1 MKTNKLEDSQ
11 IEKMED
17 CIYDLEK
24 MYNFKFENN
33 DLENV
38 KSFEE
43 FCDLIIEKIN
53 LRNEE
58 SCTSQQAFYKL
69 RESLI
74 EAKIIEK
81 GNLKTETELKILFPR
96 KKRKALIE
104 KVENELNFKLDILKA
119 PDFIT
124 MPLFII
130 GIVSFILL
138 FFYWKIAIIGLSIS
152 FFGFYL
158 CKRFGNELYLK
169 TVKELVEKIT
179 SENYLKVR
187 RDKNTINQKE
197 LKEIITNWVSENSFI
212 DREKL
217 VNASFE

>member
-1 MKTNKLEDSQ
+1 MKTNKLEDYE
-11 IEKMED
+11 IENMED

-53 LRNEE
+53 LKNEE

>member
-1 MKTNKLEDSQ
+1 MKTNKLEDYE
-11 IEKMED
+11 IENMED
-17 CIYDLEK
+17 CIYNLEK